1 VTPGGVQAYF
11 PAGACLNQSGKSL
24 AWFGGFQFSNISV
37 YAPVANT
44 CTDVISGHASFGTGT
59 IYWPGGNWQVSG
71 NGGAPLAS
79 QVIVSSFQA
88 RGNGVLTIAYDQQ
101 VAPAQGYSQISA

>member
-11 PAGACLNQSGKSL
+11 PAGACLNQSQKSL
-24 AWFGGFQFSNISV
+24 AWFGGFQFNNISV

-44 CTDVISGHASFGTGT
+44 CTNVISGHASFGTGT

-79 QVIVSSFQA
+79 QVIVNTFLA
-88 RGNGVLTIAYDQQ
+88 RGNGVLTIAFDQQ
-101 VAPAQGYSQISA
+101 VAPAQGYSQIST